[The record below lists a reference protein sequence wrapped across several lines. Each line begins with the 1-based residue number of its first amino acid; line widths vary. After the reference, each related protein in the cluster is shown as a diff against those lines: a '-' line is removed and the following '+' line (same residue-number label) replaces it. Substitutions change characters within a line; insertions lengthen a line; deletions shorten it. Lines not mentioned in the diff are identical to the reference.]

1 MHLRVSSLS
10 TEYIRVPVAAL
21 DDEGAL
27 VDVTGMDVELAFVDT
42 GVEPDDESGSED
54 WWEADWETSELAW
67 VDVGATRVQTPYKA
81 RVLIGPAGDVDLG
94 DGTFDVWV
102 RITDQVEVP
111 VRLAGGLTIT

>member
-1 MHLRVSSLS
+1 MHLRLSSLS
-10 TEYIRVPVAAL
+10 TEYIRVPVASL
-21 DDEGAL
+21 DDDGEL
-27 VDVTGMDVELAFVDT
+27 VDVTGMGVEVAFMDT
-42 GVEPDDESGSED
+42 GVEPDFESGADD
-54 WWEADWETSELAW
+54 WEPADWESSELAW
-67 VDVGATRVQTPYKA
+67 VDVGAARVQTPYKA